1 MPRLNDEL
9 HKWMQTG
16 ASSTPVLLP
25 KEERKKIIDARPRE
39 TNLRLARLE
48 YEEGRHEAEKLERL
62 ARNIASL
69 HGDWTRQANCHGS
82 DPDLFYPGRG
92 VSADPARAIC
102 QDCDVRL
109 NCLEFALENN
119 ETVGIWGGTNDKE
132 RRAIRR
138 EWLRE
143 SAVAS

>member
-25 KEERKKIIDARPRE
+25 KEEQQKIIDARPRKV
-39 TNLRLARLE
+39 NLRLDRLE
-48 YEEGRHEAEKLERL
+48 HERRHEADKLERL
-62 ARNIASL
+62 ARNISSL
-69 HGDWTRQANCHGS
+69 HGDWTRLANCRGS
-82 DPDLFYPGRG
+82 DPDLFFPEVG
-92 VSADPARAIC
+92 VSAEPARAIC
-102 QDCDVRL
+102 QDCEVRQ
-109 NCLEFALENN
+109 NCLVFAIENG
-119 ETVGIWGGTNDKE
+119 EKIGIWGGTNDKE

-138 EWLRE
+138 KWLRE